1 LLNPLAWLFLNTLD
15 DRNKAQPFLTEVTMS
30 DDITKLCADSLRAF
44 TQNNHGI
51 TLKSSHA
58 HELVAACFGYQSRA
72 ALLADNKFPI
82 GNLRQAEFIVLNPP
96 MPLIEQ
102 RRHNLEGLSPD
113 LPQGHTLVE
122 GVYSALV
129 AEKWILEK
137 VWPSFHD
144 LAVHLAEQRLHK
156 RLNMWQIDPKAI
168 KLDMDVDIEHKEDGI
183 LLTVNA
189 GSRTDAGERL
199 KDSKYTTKLSRIAAN
214 LGYGEAKVSETRY
227 SGNAR
232 KMDFP
237 EINFPENETA

>member
-1 LLNPLAWLFLNTLD
+1 
-15 DRNKAQPFLTEVTMS
+15 MS

-72 ALLADNKFPI
+72 ALLADNKWPI
-82 GNLRQAEFIVLNPP
+82 SSLRNAEFIVLNPP
-96 MPLIEQ
+96 TPLIDQ
-102 RRHNLEGLSPD
+102 RRQSLEGLSPD
-113 LPQGHTLVE
+113 LPQGHTLAE

-137 VWPSFHD
+137 VWPTLHD
-144 LAVHLAEQRLHK
+144 LAVHLAEQRLHQRFK
-156 RLNMWQIDPKAI
+156 MWQIDPKAI
-168 KLDMDVDIEHKEDGI
+168 NLDMGVDIEHKEDGV

-189 GSRTDAGERL
+189 GYHTDAGERL
-199 KDSKYTTKLSRIAAN
+199 KDSKYTIKLSRIAAN
-214 LGYGEAKVSETRY
+214 LGYGEAKVTEARY
-227 SGNAR
+227 AGNAR